1 MLKTSISSEATPD
14 TCQGPSVAYM
24 KGQEGAL
31 YGPLARKRLFRWTYY
46 TYVLSP
52 DDHVLYQYR
61 TELVSLGTRSCHL
74 GGGSGMLF

>member
-1 MLKTSISSEATPD
+1 M
-14 TCQGPSVAYM
+14 AYM

-52 DDHVLYQYR
+52 DDHILYQYR
-61 TELVSLGTRSCHL
+61 TELVSLGTRSGDMSGDEVMPFGGE